1 MSVKLPTWDCSVRKK
16 KKLDSID
23 LSGVAVNTIIDSDE
37 FIDIGGV
44 RHAYRIVRFTLAY
57 LEGHERFKHHTHE
70 AMVVRDNDPKEYE
83 AILTIKD
90 RVIVEG
96 VVQRFMIDE
105 NSLTT
110 TTVDEQF
117 D

>member
-1 MSVKLPTWDCSVRKK
+1 
-16 KKLDSID
+16 
-23 LSGVAVNTIIDSDE
+23 
-37 FIDIGGV
+37 
-44 RHAYRIVRFTLAY
+44 
-57 LEGHERFKHHTHE
+57 
-70 AMVVRDNDPKEYE
+70 MVVRDNDPKEYE